1 MQCKQPWDA
10 RDVPGVGSSRTV
22 GSAVNSVIGAKTVVI
37 ISLTRRNRTA
47 LWSRRFWQFC
57 FIILVCHFEQPASC
71 VASVGRLC
79 SIGLMTL
86 PNSMPP
92 SPHQRKTALSSS
104 NSTRCTIISKKS
116 NKLWIWK
123 AYCRNTGQ
131 LVDWECGDRDQ
142 NTLTRLLDRLKT
154 WKVVLYCTDAY
165 APYDHALPVGRHFQG
180 KEQTWRLEQNNGQQ
194 RHWYRRFQR
203 RTLVVSKSVR
213 MVDRTMAM
221 FARFH
226 VNGSLEDI
234 AHLFGFPAIAAILGE
249 GS

>member
-1 MQCKQPWDA
+1 MGTFRNEGMPEA
-10 RDVPGVGSSRTV
+10 RTTERRRYRRR
-22 GSAVNSVIGAKTVVI
+22 
-37 ISLTRRNRTA
+37 TRRDA
-47 LWSRRFWQFC
+47 
-57 FIILVCHFEQPASC
+57 P
-71 VASVGRLC
+71 
-79 SIGLMTL
+79 
-86 PNSMPP
+86 
-92 SPHQRKTALSSS
+92 LSQ
-104 NSTRCTIISKKS
+104 KKS

-123 AYCRNTGQ
+123 AYCRDTGQ

-180 KEQTWRLEQNNGQQ
+180 KEQTWRLEQNNGPQ

-249 GS
+249 GLTYPLIFENANDVNCLAERSPWSNRLI